1 MSVTIIVAVCGA
13 ERAIGRGGDMLFHLR
28 DDLRHFKALTTGHPV
43 VMGRKTYESLPR
55 RPLPGRL
62 NIVITR
68 NTGYEL
74 PSAGAVTASGL
85 DRALQLAADA
95 DGGEEIFVIGG
106 GEIYR
111 AAMDV
116 AERLVITE
124 ILAEAPDE
132 ADTFFPEI
140 STSEWTVV
148 SATEPATDSAT
159 GIPFRVVTYGRRV
172 IK

>member
-62 NIVITR
+62 NVVITR
-68 NTGYEL
+68 NGEYAL
-74 PSAGAVTASGL
+74 PEGAVRCASLEEALATA
-85 DRALQLAADA
+85 AHAE
-95 DGGEEIFVIGG
+95 GGEETFVIGG

-111 AAMDV
+111 AAMSV
-116 AERLVITE
+116 ADRLVLTE
-124 ILAEAPDE
+124 IPADAPAD

-140 STSEWTVV
+140 SAEEWTDAD
-148 SATEPATDSAT
+148 ATETVCDSAT
-159 GIPFRVVTYGRRV
+159 GVPFRVVTYRRR
-172 IK
+172 